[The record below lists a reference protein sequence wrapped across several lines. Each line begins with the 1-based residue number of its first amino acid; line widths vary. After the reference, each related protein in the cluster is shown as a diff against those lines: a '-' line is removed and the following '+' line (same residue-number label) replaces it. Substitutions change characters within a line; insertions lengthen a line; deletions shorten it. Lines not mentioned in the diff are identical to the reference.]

1 MSAAEELPEATV
13 PRHRSRHRPRFGRLL
28 LGRRHLPPEEKER
41 RRFYLLPGMGG
52 RAYFRKQRRI
62 RMAAIGVGLVVSAFV
77 AFLLWLLNSRPF
89 PR

>member
-1 MSAAEELPEATV
+1 
-13 PRHRSRHRPRFGRLL
+13 
-28 LGRRHLPPEEKER
+28 
-41 RRFYLLPGMGG
+41 MGG

>member
-1 MSAAEELPEATV
+1 
-13 PRHRSRHRPRFGRLL
+13 L

-62 RMAAIGVGLVVSAFV
+62 RMAAIGVGFGGVGLCGLFALVAEQPTLPALKAVDPALTSTGV
-77 AFLLWLLNSRPF
+77 ARSMLDP
-89 PR
+89 

>member
-1 MSAAEELPEATV
+1 MIAMPGSVMA
-13 PRHRSRHRPRFGRLL
+13 RSNSKHRPSLRRLL
-28 LGRRHLPPEEKER
+28 LGRRLSPEEKER

-62 RMAAIGVGLVVSAFV
+62 RLAALAVGLVVSALV
-77 AFLLWLLNSRPF
+77 ALLLWILNSQPF